1 MAGRCSVLRGV
12 SLRAVLTAGL
22 LGVGI
27 PVLAFAGEDE
37 AIASHHHYGDLLLFP
52 VITGTHLN
60 IPVPELRQNELTP
73 AVDIFYSTD
82 FERLRFLAEFM
93 TSRDEQEMERLQLG
107 WLVQP
112 MTTLWL
118 GRFHNPL
125 GFWNTEHH
133 HGAFMQTT
141 ISRPAITNFEDYYGV
156 LPTHVAGLLA
166 EGALDREHGSFN
178 YALGIGQG
186 PNLGEELEP
195 LNFLEMKG
203 GSPVSRQGGK
213 LAASARL
220 SYRPLD
226 DSASEFGGF
235 TGYSRIPVVGQ
246 SIAEV
251 DQTVAGAF
259 YTVETGKL
267 RVLGEL
273 YYVRNRLTGTA
284 LTRDADFTAGY
295 LQAEY
300 QAHPHWTLFGR
311 LEDTHGAKNDA
322 YLDLIPEFV
331 NARTVAGAR
340 FEVARHQALKLELSR
355 NERQDDARFNEI
367 GLQWSMVYP

>member
-1 MAGRCSVLRGV
+1 MGSCCSVLRV
-12 SLRAVLTAGL
+12 SLLAVLTAGL

-27 PVLAFAGEDE
+27 PVRAFAGGDE
-37 AIASHHHYGDLLLFP
+37 AMPSHHHDGDLLLFP

-60 IPVPELRQNELTP
+60 VPVPEFSQNELTP

-82 FERLRFLAEFM
+82 YERLRFLAEFLV
-93 TSRDEQEMERLQLG
+93 SRDEREMERLQLG

-112 MTTLWL
+112 TTTLWL

-166 EGALDREHGSFN
+166 EGMLDREHGTFN
-178 YALGIGQG
+178 YAFGIGQG
-186 PNLGEELEP
+186 PNLGEEELEP
-195 LNFLEMKG
+195 VNILELKG
-203 GSPVSRQGGK
+203 GGAVSGDGGK
-213 LAASARL
+213 LTASARL

-226 DSASEFGGF
+226 DSAGEFGGF
-235 TGYSRIPVVGQ
+235 SGYTRIPVVGRA
-246 SIAEV
+246 IAEV

-259 YTVETGKL
+259 YTVEAGRL

-273 YYVRNRLTGTA
+273 YYVSNRLKGTA
-284 LTRDADFTAGY
+284 PTRDADFTAGY

-300 QAHPHWTLFGR
+300 QAHPGWTLFGR
-311 LEDTHGAKNDA
+311 LEDSHGAKNDA

-331 NARTVAGAR
+331 NTRTVAGAR

-355 NERQDDARFNEI
+355 NKRQDDARFNELS
-367 GLQWSMVYP
+367 LQWSMVYP